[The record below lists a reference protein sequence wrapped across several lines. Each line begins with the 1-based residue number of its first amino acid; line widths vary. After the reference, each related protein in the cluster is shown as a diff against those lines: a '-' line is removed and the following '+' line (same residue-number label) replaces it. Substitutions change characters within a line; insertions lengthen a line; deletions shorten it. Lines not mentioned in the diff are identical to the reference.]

1 MSEGANNEM
10 NVGTLLD
17 HYQGEWAGR
26 DMDQTTLFR
35 AIVPTEEGDYTEV
48 FNREQLDKI
57 FTGDRLS
64 TKMLGSWNCNHL
76 FRDSQKMCDIVI
88 YSTDNYT
95 VLHPMGEPGRDLG
108 DLHGSKASHLMIV
121 THGPGPITFNELL
134 PSTQEEVSDLDTR
147 LKVMQRAVL
156 NLQGNVPVSQCGT
169 KVAEKAAAMG
179 YDTKVGIR
187 QFMAAQITGM
197 PEDKRAGRPGYMLQN
212 ESGEPAV
219 GPGSDPA
226 EVERLIDTVF
236 SNTDLEP
243 FMCIQPPD
251 KNSQL
256 LSHIHCF
263 LLGPEL
269 PSLIHENYINAELI
283 CLLKQDKLTSAEMGG
298 GLCRQM
304 TVSR

>member
-1 MSEGANNEM
+1 MSTGANDELNA
-10 NVGTLLD
+10 GTLLG
-17 HYQGEWAGR
+17 HYQERWFDR
-26 DMDQTTLFR
+26 DVDQTTQFR
-35 AIVPTEEGDYTEV
+35 AIVPTEEGDFTEV

-57 FTGDRLS
+57 FTGERLS

-76 FRDSQKMCDIVI
+76 FRDSQKVCDIVI

-108 DLHGSKASHLMIV
+108 PLHDSKVSHLLIV

-147 LKVMQRAVL
+147 VKVMKRAIL
-156 NLQGNVPVSQCGT
+156 NLRDNVPVSQCGT
-169 KVAEKAAAMG
+169 KVVEKATAMG

-197 PEDKRAGRPGYMLQN
+197 PEDKRTGRPGYVLMN
-212 ESGEPAV
+212 ESGESAV
-219 GPGSDPA
+219 GPGSNPT
-226 EVERLIDTVF
+226 EVGRLIDTVF

-251 KNSQL
+251 KNSQI

-263 LLGPEL
+263 MLGHEL
-269 PSLIHENYINAELI
+269 PPLINENYINAELI
-283 CLLKQDKLTSAEMGG
+283 CLLKQDKLTAAEMDG
-298 GLCRQM
+298 GLRRQM